1 MKRLNVLKP
10 LYRHAD
16 ARFEEDIELMN
27 SIADGIIAER
37 KKAGPEGRRN
47 DLLQKMLD
55 GHDPVTKEGLSDL
68 NIRYNML
75 TFLIA
80 GYSAL
85 CFYANRS
92 LDMKRRAECSRS
104 HSIYY

>member
-1 MKRLNVLKP
+1 
-10 LYRHAD
+10 
-16 ARFEEDIELMN
+16 MN

-37 KKAGPEGRRN
+37 KKAGPDGKRN

-55 GHDPVTKEGLSDL
+55 GRDPVTKEGLSDQ

-80 GYSAL
+80 GYIAQPSCANYCQGTKPRAA
-85 CFYANRS
+85 CFHLR
-92 LDMKRRAECSRS
+92 
-104 HSIYY
+104 SIYC